1 MPPKSDV
8 DRLRNYF
15 LFLLGKRDYSSG
27 ILREKALRKGY
38 ENTLVS
44 EVITELEGYNYI
56 NDTRYGEQMIEQY
69 RGRKG
74 KQYMSMKLVQK
85 KIPRDIIESVLSE
98 EEAEPLAPNTQF
110 YQQVIRKYQLT
121 NETIKDPKIKSK
133 VIAFIARQGF
143 GGVWEIYSEIE
154 QIVLENT

>member
-56 NDTRYGEQMIEQY
+56 
-69 RGRKG
+69 
-74 KQYMSMKLVQK
+74 K